1 MNGKQSTRSK
11 RVGAT
16 GSRATATAAPTRRPR
31 RSGRGPHRPVGRRSG
46 TFVVLLVAV
55 VALNL
60 IGLVMVLSASSVT
73 ALNTTGSSWYHFQRQ
88 GMWFIVALVAM
99 LITLRIDYRLW
110 RRVSAPLLVVALGL
124 LVAVLVPGLGS
135 AANGS
140 QRWIVFGPISV
151 QPSEIAKLA
160 VVVFIGDLLARRSHR
175 IRDTTLSLRPVLVV
189 LVVVAALVLKQPN
202 LGTTLV
208 IGMVA
213 FTMMFIAGVP
223 LAPLS
228 AWASVATGGAVL
240 LAMSADYR
248 RDRVL
253 AFLDPWDDPLNT
265 GYQTI
270 QSLVGIA
277 SGGLWGVGLG
287 NGRAKWGFLP
297 FAHTDFIFAVV
308 AEELGFIG
316 ALTLIGL
323 FVLLGLVGI
332 RIAAEAPDRFGTL
345 VATGITCWLVVQAF
359 VNMGAVVGVLPITG
373 VPLPF
378 LSAGGSA
385 LVVNMTAVGVML
397 NIARQGRR

>member
-1 MNGKQSTRSK
+1 M
-11 RVGAT
+11 
-16 GSRATATAAPTRRPR
+16 
-31 RSGRGPHRPVGRRSG
+31 
-46 TFVVLLVAV
+46 LLVAV